1 MFEAWGRFIFRRR
14 RVVLLIAGLAVIAAA
29 VWGTGVFG
37 KLQSAGG
44 FAPPA
49 SQSQREA
56 DLAARTFGQDAADVV
71 LLYSSKDMTVTAPA
85 YQAAVTSS
93 LARLR
98 GKVVSAQ
105 TYWSTGSARF
115 AGASG
120 HETFALVQLR
130 GGGDAAKIKSWDA
143 IAGQLTA
150 PGLNVRAGGQIPT
163 EAAINKQVT

>member
-14 RVVLLIAGLAVIAAA
+14 RLVLLIAGLAVIAAA

-71 LLYSSKDMTVTAPA
+71 LLYSSKDMTVAAPA
-85 YQAAVTSS
+85 YKAAVTSS
-93 LARLR
+93 LARLPR
-98 GKVVSAQ
+98 GAVTSAQ

-115 AGASG
+115 AGAGG
-120 HETFALVQLR
+120 HESFALLQLR

-150 PGLNVRAGGQIPT
+150 PGL
-163 EAAINKQVT
+163 AAQGRPRQA